1 VSLAG
6 KTVLIVEDQYLL
18 ALYLRRIVEEAGGAV
33 LGPVVSAGDALA
45 LATQAK
51 IDAAI
56 LDVKLQDNTSIAVG
70 QALDARQI
78 AFVIV
83 TGYDR
88 HVVPRELQRAPYL
101 GKPIIPDQL
110 VTMLASAA
118 AA

>member
-1 VSLAG
+1 MSLAG

-18 ALYLRRIVEEAGGAV
+18 ALYLRRIVEDAGGAV
-33 LGPVVSAGDALA
+33 LGPAVSETDALA
-45 LATQAK
+45 LATRAN

-56 LDVKLQDNTSIAVG
+56 LDVKLQDNTSVAVG
-70 QALDARQI
+70 EALRAREI
-78 AFVIV
+78 AFVVV

-88 HVVPRELQRAPYL
+88 HVVPRELRRAPYL

-118 AA
+118 A

>member
-1 VSLAG
+1 MSLAG
-6 KTVLIVEDQYLL
+6 KKVLIVEDQYLH
-18 ALYLRRIVEEAGGAV
+18 ALYLRHIIEDAGGAV
-33 LGPVVSAGDALA
+33 VGPVVSAEEALA
-45 LATQAK
+45 LATQAN
-51 IDAAI
+51 IDTAI
-56 LDVKLQDNTSIAVG
+56 LDVKLQDNTSVAVG
-70 QALDARQI
+70 EALHARRI